1 MAVKAGESPGTRTIT
16 VAHSPDSDDAFMFYG
31 LATNKLETDGLK
43 FEHTLKDI
51 QTLNEDAKQG
61 VYDVTAISFH
71 AYAYVAD
78 KYALLPHGAS
88 IGDKYGPILVTREP
102 RDAEEIP
109 KMHIAVPGELTS
121 AFLALRIYNS
131 DFKYSVVP
139 FDKIMDAVHK
149 GEVDAGLLIHEGQ
162 LFYKQMGLD
171 KVLDLG
177 EWWHERT
184 GLPLPMG
191 GNVIRRDL
199 GPDLMRQVS
208 KHLHR
213 SIVFSME
220 NREDALA
227 YAMQFARD
235 MQPELADRFV
245 AMWVN
250 DLTLDY
256 GDRGKEAVNR
266 LLTEGYEKGI
276 IPDKVAVD
284 FVDQD

>member
-1 MAVKAGESPGTRTIT
+1 MAVRAQETPGIRTIT

-51 QTLNEDAKQG
+51 QSLNEDARKG
-61 VYDVTAISFH
+61 VFDVTAISFH

-88 IGDKYGPILVTREP
+88 IGDKYGPILVSKEP
-102 RDAEEIP
+102 REAEEIGSM
-109 KMHIAVPGELTS
+109 KIAIPGELTS

-131 DFKYSVVP
+131 DFQYVVVP
-139 FDKIMDAVHK
+139 FDEIIDKVQK

-162 LFYKQMGLD
+162 LFYNQLSLH

-177 EWWHERT
+177 EWWHEKT

-199 GPDLMRQVS
+199 GRDLMRQVS
-208 KHLHR
+208 KHLHQ
-213 SIVFSME
+213 SIVYSME

-250 DLTLDY
+250 ELTLDY
-256 GDRGKEAVNR
+256 GDRGREAVKR
-266 LLTEGYEKGI
+266 LLKEGHDKGI
-276 IPDKVAVD
+276 IPHKVKVD
-284 FVDQD
+284 FVD

>member
-1 MAVKAGESPGTRTIT
+1 MSVKAETSSEPRTIS

-31 LATNKLETDGLK
+31 LATNKLETEGLK

-51 QTLNEDAKQG
+51 QSLNEDAKNG
-61 VYDVTAISFH
+61 VFDVSAISFH

-88 IGDKYGPILVTREP
+88 IGDKYGPILVSKEP
-102 RDAEEIP
+102 RKADEISAM
-109 KMHIAVPGELTS
+109 KIAIPGELTS
-121 AFLALRIYNS
+121 AFLALRIYNK
-131 DFKYSVVP
+131 DFQYEVIE
-139 FDKIMDAVHK
+139 FDKIIDAVLE
-149 GEVDAGLLIHEGQ
+149 GRVDAGLLIHEGQ

-177 EWWHERT
+177 EWWHEKT

-199 GPDLMRQVS
+199 GDALMKQVS

-213 SIVFSME
+213 SIQYSMD

-235 MQPELADRFV
+235 MAPELADRFV

-256 GDRGKEAVNR
+256 GERGKEGVRR
-266 LLTEGYEKGI
+266 LLREGFEAGL
-276 IPDKVAVD
+276 IPHEVD
-284 FVDQD
+284 IQFVD

>member
-1 MAVKAGESPGTRTIT
+1 METATEISPKTRTIT

-31 LATNKLETDGLK
+31 LATHKLETENLK

-51 QTLNEDAKQG
+51 QTLNEDAKKG

-71 AYAYVAD
+71 AYAYVSD

-88 IGDKYGPILVTREP
+88 IGDKYGPIVVSKEP
-102 RDAEEIP
+102 RSSEEIGDM
-109 KMHIAVPGELTS
+109 KIAIPGELTS
-121 AFLALRIYNS
+121 AFLALRLFNS
-131 DFKYSVVP
+131 KFDYEVYP
-139 FDKIMDAVHK
+139 FDQIIDAVQK
-149 GEVDAGLLIHEGQ
+149 GKVDAGLLIHEGQ
-162 LFYKQMGLD
+162 LFYKELGLD

-191 GNVIRRDL
+191 GNAIRRDL
-199 GPDLMRQVS
+199 GPDLMKQVS
-208 KHLHR
+208 RHLHR
-213 SIVFSME
+213 SIMYSME

-235 MQPELADRFV
+235 MAPEVADRFV

-250 DLTLDY
+250 ELTLDY
-256 GDRGKEAVNR
+256 GERGKEGVRR
-266 LLTEGYEKGI
+266 LLSEGYEAGI
-276 IPDKVAVD
+276 IPHKVDVE
-284 FVDQD
+284 FVD

>member
-1 MAVKAGESPGTRTIT
+1 MEAKPEVSPEVRTIT

-51 QTLNEDAKQG
+51 QSLNEDAKNE
-61 VYDVTAISFH
+61 VFDVTAISFH

-88 IGDKYGPILVTREP
+88 IGDKYGPIVVSKEQYKP
-102 RDAEEIP
+102 EDIP
-109 KMHIAVPGELTS
+109 NLKIAVPGELTS
-121 AFLALRIYNS
+121 AFLALKIYNP
-131 DFKYSVVP
+131 DFQYVVVP
-139 FDKIMDAVHK
+139 FDEIIEEVQRGK
-149 GEVDAGLLIHEGQ
+149 VDAGLLIHEGQ
-162 LFYKQMGLD
+162 LFYKQMGLN

-177 EWWHERT
+177 EWWHEET

-191 GNVIRRDL
+191 GNAIKRSL
-199 GPDLMRQVS
+199 GADLMKQVS

-213 SIVFSME
+213 SIAYSLE

-235 MQPELADRFV
+235 MPPELADRFV

-256 GDRGKEAVNR
+256 GQRGRDGVK
-266 LLTEGYEKGI
+266 LLLQKGFEKGI
-276 IPDKVAVD
+276 IPHKVEVD
-284 FVDQD
+284 FVE

>member
-1 MAVKAGESPGTRTIT
+1 MDLAPETSPEVRTIT

-31 LATNKLETDGLK
+31 LATNKLETEGLK

-51 QTLNEDAKQG
+51 QSLNEDAKNG
-61 VYDVTAISFH
+61 VFDVTAISFH
-71 AYAYVAD
+71 AYAYIAD

-88 IGDKYGPILVTREP
+88 IGDKYGPIVVSKEP
-102 RDAEEIP
+102 RLAEEIGDM
-109 KMHIAVPGELTS
+109 KIAIPGELTS
-121 AFLALRIYNS
+121 AFLALRIYKP
-131 DFKYSVVP
+131 DFEYEVYP
-139 FDKIMDAVHK
+139 FDEIIEAVQK
-149 GEVDAGLLIHEGQ
+149 GKVDAGLLIHEGQ

-199 GPDLMRQVS
+199 GEDLMKQVS

-213 SIVFSME
+213 SIKYSME
-220 NREDALA
+220 NREDALR

-235 MQPELADRFV
+235 MEPELADRFV

-256 GDRGKEAVNR
+256 GERGKEGVRR
-266 LLTEGYEKGI
+266 LLDEGYEKGI
-276 IPDKVAVD
+276 IPHKVD
-284 FVDQD
+284 IEFVD

>member
-1 MAVKAGESPGTRTIT
+1 MPEQAEKTPGIRTIT

-31 LATNKLETDGLK
+31 LATNKLETEGLK

-51 QTLNEDAKQG
+51 QSLNEDARNG
-61 VYDVTAISFH
+61 VFDVTAISFH

-88 IGDKYGPILVTREP
+88 IGDKYGPIVVSKEH
-102 RDAEEIP
+102 RDPSEIGSM
-109 KMHIAVPGELTS
+109 KIAIPGELTS
-121 AFLALRIYNS
+121 AYLALRIYEP
-131 DFKYSVVP
+131 DLDYVVVP
-139 FDKIMDAVHK
+139 FDQIIEAVQK
-149 GEVDAGLLIHEGQ
+149 GDVDAGLLIHEGQ
-162 LFYKQMGLD
+162 LFYNQMGLN

-177 EWWHERT
+177 EWWFEKT

-199 GPDLMRQVS
+199 GPELMKKVS
-208 KHLHR
+208 THLHN
-213 SIVFSME
+213 SILYSME

-256 GDRGKEAVNR
+256 GDRGRESVRR
-266 LLTEGYEKGI
+266 LLDEGHKAGI
-276 IPDKVAVD
+276 IPHAVKVD
-284 FVDQD
+284 FVD